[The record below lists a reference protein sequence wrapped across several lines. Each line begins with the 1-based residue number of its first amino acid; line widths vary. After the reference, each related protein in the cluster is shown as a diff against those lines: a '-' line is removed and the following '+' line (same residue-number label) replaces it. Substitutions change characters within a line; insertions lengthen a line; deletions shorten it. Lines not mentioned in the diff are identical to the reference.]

1 MTPSRPFAPVSR
13 RLALARLGAVGAA
26 LGIGGRLRPAA
37 AQDGSPEATARHP
50 LVGTWVID
58 NDTTTDT
65 GAPPVAV
72 FTSDGTFTDAAAGF
86 SGVWEP
92 TGPTTAAMNFLG
104 VIDNQNGFSGYIAL
118 SGPIEV
124 DATGDAWEQTY
135 RVMTV
140 AADGTVLETSPP
152 SQARAK
158 RLRVIAESALGTALA
173 EVPAWAPAPPATPA
187 P

>member
-1 MTPSRPFAPVSR
+1 MKRHPV
-13 RLALARLGAVGAA
+13 LVAFVLAA
-26 LGIGGRLRPAA
+26 LIALIGGFVGRPMRDTT
-37 AQDGSPEATARHP
+37 AQDATPTTEGHP

-58 NDTTTDT
+58 NDTATNT

-92 TGPTTAAMNFLG
+92 TGPNTAAMNFLG
-104 VIDNQNGFSGYIAL
+104 VIDNQDGFSGYIVV

-135 RVMTV
+135 TVMTV
-140 AADGTVLETSPP
+140 SADGTVMSVSPP
-152 SQARAK
+152 THAHGT
-158 RLRVIAESALGTALA
+158 RLQIVPEGGMGTPLA
-173 EVPAWAPAPPATPA
+173 EVPTWVPVPAATPTT
-187 P
+187 